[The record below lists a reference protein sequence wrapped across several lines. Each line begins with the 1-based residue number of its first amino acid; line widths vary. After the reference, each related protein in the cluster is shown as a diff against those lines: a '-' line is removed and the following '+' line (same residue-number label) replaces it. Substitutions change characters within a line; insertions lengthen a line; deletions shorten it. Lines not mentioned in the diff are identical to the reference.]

1 MGATFVITLR
11 EAFEAALL
19 LGIVYT
25 YLDKVGRR
33 DQAHYVTAGAL
44 LGGAASVLLGIAV
57 SVFSGPLLDL
67 GPDLI
72 GVGVLLVAVIVL
84 TWHGW
89 WMQQHAR
96 AAKGDVHRR
105 LDAASGTRRLWLV
118 ALIAFT
124 GVFREGAE
132 TVLFLW
138 GLLSQAS
145 VTGLGGL
152 AGGAL
157 GIGTAAVL
165 GWAIFRGGRHVSL
178 PKFFAVTSVLLL
190 CVAGGLAST
199 AVGKLQGLGLLPA
212 TAVVWDSS
220 WLLDDRGL
228 VGGFLG
234 GLAGYRARPTRLE
247 AVAYVVYLAGA
258 GWLLFGGAF
267 SNRGAGPRAMSPGS
281 PLSAGDAKGSSI
293 PR

>member
-33 DQAHYVTAGAL
+33 DQAHYVSTGAL
-44 LGGAASVLLGIAV
+44 LGVAASILLGVAV
-57 SVFSGPLLDL
+57 SVLSGPLVDL

-72 GVGVLLVAVIVL
+72 GVAVLLVAVVVL

-96 AAKGDVHRR
+96 AIRGDVHRR
-105 LDAASGTRRLWLV
+105 LDEAAAKRRLWIV
-118 ALIAFT
+118 GLIAFT

-138 GLLSQAS
+138 SLLAQAS
-145 VTGLGGL
+145 VSGLGGV

-157 GIGTAAVL
+157 GIGTAAAL
-165 GWAIFRGGRHVSL
+165 GWAIFRGGKRVSL

-190 CVAGGLAST
+190 LVAGGLGAT
-199 AVGKLQGLGLLPA
+199 AVGKLQGLGFLPA
-212 TAVVWDSS
+212 TSIVWDTSS
-220 WLLDDRGL
+220 LLDDRGL
-228 VGGFLG
+228 VGGFLA
-234 GLAGYRARPTRLE
+234 GLVGYRARPSLLE
-247 AVAYVVYLAGA
+247 VAAYLVYLAAA
-258 GWLLFGGAF
+258 GWLLFGGTS
-267 SNRGAGPRAMSPGS
+267 SNRPSGPRAMPTGRS
-281 PLSAGDAKGSSI
+281 LSAVDAKKSSI